1 MCPLSANFV
10 KLFINETLE
19 LCIIPTKIIILFQN
33 KDKYFLDSAN
43 KISVFFE
50 TEALEEDGKLK
61 VHPRVS
67 LNKVNYLER
76 KSLTE
81 SIFAILKQY
90 LVITLYFSGGSCTS
104 LVTSYL
110 QKVFFR

>member
-1 MCPLSANFV
+1 MLMYESNGY
-10 KLFINETLE
+10 
-19 LCIIPTKIIILFQN
+19 IILFQN

-67 LNKVNYLER
+67 LNKVNHLKR
-76 KSLTE
+76 VVPLVKSILTK
-81 SIFAILKQY
+81 IF
-90 LVITLYFSGGSCTS
+90 
-104 LVTSYL
+104 
-110 QKVFFR
+110 

>member
-1 MCPLSANFV
+1 MKLDTNANENNNHT
-10 KLFINETLE
+10 IM
-19 LCIIPTKIIILFQN
+19 FQN

-76 KSLTE
+76 ADPLVKSIPIVI
-81 SIFAILKQY
+81 SNIL
-90 LVITLYFSGGSCTS
+90 
-104 LVTSYL
+104 
-110 QKVFFR
+110 R

>member
-1 MCPLSANFV
+1 MYV
-10 KLFINETLE
+10 IEIKLGTNTNESNDYT
-19 LCIIPTKIIILFQN
+19 ILFQN

-67 LNKVNYLER
+67 LNKVNYFKR
-76 KSLTE
+76 
-81 SIFAILKQY
+81 
-90 LVITLYFSGGSCTS
+90 VIS
-104 LVTSYL
+104 LVKLFST
-110 QKVFFR
+110 KIF

>member
-1 MCPLSANFV
+1 ML
-10 KLFINETLE
+10 
-19 LCIIPTKIIILFQN
+19 TKITIIILFQN

-67 LNKVNYLER
+67 LNKVSYLKR
-76 KSLTE
+76 T
-81 SIFAILKQY
+81 
-90 LVITLYFSGGSCTS
+90 VS
-104 LVTSYL
+104 LVKSIATKIFWNNYFMVL
-110 QKVFFR
+110 